1 VLSSKNR
8 SRFLRFIVVG
18 GVGFVVQTGSMK
30 LLKQVLPARIA
41 FTIAFALSVVSHYS
55 FNRFWAL
62 TSTRRDTGR
71 QALEYLGTV
80 GVSYLVSFLAFN
92 FFLAILRVGPMW
104 STVLSVPPSSVVVF
118 LLLNFHV
125 FRHHEVPARQAP
137 PAGES

>member
-1 VLSSKNR
+1 VLNPKNR
-8 SRFLRFIVVG
+8 ARFLRFIVVG

-30 LLKQVLPARIA
+30 LLKQVLPPRAA

-62 TSTRRDTGR
+62 ASTRRDTGR

-92 FFLAILRVGPMW
+92 FFLMILKAGPMW
-104 STVLSVPPSSVVVF
+104 STVLSVPPSTVVVF
-118 LLLNFHV
+118 FLLNYRV
-125 FRHHEVPARQAP
+125 FRHHDSP
-137 PAGES
+137 